1 VPGALKE
8 SGMTSKAQTTI
19 LRKGAR
25 GRALLP
31 FALSFLLFVNGLVQA
46 PSASTAAPAQN
57 ANAAGPRFDIARFVV
72 VGNTLL
78 GAQDVQQVVAPFT
91 GKKKSFEDIEHA
103 LQALEAAY
111 REAGYGVVQVQ
122 LPEQDITQGVV
133 RLRILQPTVGKVRV
147 QGNEY
152 FDTENIRGSL
162 PSVKEGT
169 TPNSKD
175 IARNLQLL
183 AEHPIKQT
191 KVLLR
196 AGKSED
202 EVDVNVKVQDDKPWR
217 MVLSLDNTGTSDT
230 GYLRA
235 GIGFQ
240 HTNVLNR
247 DQTFTAQYITSPTDQ
262 SKVSIYGVG
271 YRIPFYNLN
280 SSLDLV
286 AGHSDVNSG
295 TVQGLFNVS
304 GSGDVLAARWN
315 YVLPHWGD
323 FEQKLGASLEYRAFK
338 NEVLFSGA
346 SLVPDI
352 TVHPVSVIYSAALHR
367 AEAEFG
373 FYGAVSTNIA
383 GGSDGGR
390 SEFERSR
397 TGASPH
403 YTIFRYGLNYMR
415 LLPKDWQVR
424 AVFNGQYTSDALVS
438 GEQFGLGGPDSVRGY
453 LLREVANDRGYSGQ
467 LELYTPDLA
476 TKAGLS
482 DQYRARLLAFYDFGA
497 VQRNHA
503 LAAEVGSDSI
513 ASAGIGVRF
522 SYAKS
527 VSLRLDAAH
536 ILQPAGT
543 RKTSDTRITAGLS
556 IIF

>member
-1 VPGALKE
+1 V
-8 SGMTSKAQTTI
+8 
-19 LRKGAR
+19 
-25 GRALLP
+25 
-31 FALSFLLFVNGLVQA
+31 LFVNGLVQVPNA
-46 PSASTAAPAQN
+46 SAAASAQNASTA
-57 ANAAGPRFDIARFVV
+57 GPHFDIKRFAV

-78 GAQDVQQVVAPFT
+78 PSEEVQKVVAPFT
-91 GKKKSFEDIEHA
+91 GKHKSFSDIEHA

-111 REAGYGVVQVQ
+111 RDEGYGVVQVR
-122 LPEQDITQGVV
+122 LPEQDITKGVV
-133 RLRILQPTVGKVRV
+133 RFRILEPIVGKVRV
-147 QGNEY
+147 QGNEH
-152 FDTENIRGSL
+152 FNTQNIRWSL

-169 TPNSKD
+169 TPNSLD

-202 EVDVNVKVQDDKPWR
+202 EVDVNVKVQDEKPWR
-217 MVLSLDNTGTSDT
+217 MVWSLDNTGTSDT
-230 GYLRA
+230 GYWRT

-240 HTNVLNR
+240 HTNAFNR

-262 SKVSIYGVG
+262 SKVNIYGVG
-271 YRIPFYNLN
+271 YRIPFYKLN

-323 FEQKLGASLEYRAFK
+323 FEQKVGASLEYRAFK

-346 SLVPDI
+346 SLVPDV

-367 AEAEFG
+367 AQSEFG
-373 FYGAVSTNIA
+373 VYGALSTNIA
-383 GGSDGGR
+383 GGSDGGK
-390 SEFERSR
+390 SDFERSR
-397 TGASPH
+397 TGASSH

-415 LLPKDWQVR
+415 LLPQDWQVR
-424 AVFNGQYTSDALVS
+424 AVLNGQYTPDALVS
-438 GEQFGLGGPDSVRGY
+438 GEQYGLGGPDSVRGY

-467 LELYTPDLA
+467 LEIYTPDV
-476 TKAGLS
+476 AGKVGLNS
-482 DQYRARLLAFYDFGA
+482 NYRTRLLAFYDFGA

-503 LAAEVGSDSI
+503 LVGEAGSDSI

-543 RKTSDTRITAGLS
+543 RQSGDTRITAGLS
-556 IIF
+556 VIF